1 MSFPHPVVLDGTN
14 NPVITLPEGTSGA
27 LIPLPAEAIART
39 FQQGD
44 DLILILADGNR
55 IAIADFF
62 ALEDPSLILRDP
74 ASGDYTELSLGEDGS
89 MIGQQPRS
97 LSELA
102 EMFNASAAEIAELQ
116 ATQTA
121 ETTSATAPEAAGSGA
136 AWNATTVAV
145 SAGVLGALG
154 VVANRSGGD
163 DPAVSTETT
172 ETDSN
177 DAPTGSV
184 TISGTVTEGEVLT
197 AETGT
202 LADSDGLGDLSYQW
216 QRSDGQG
223 NFVDIADATGQTY
236 TLGDDDVGQTVQV
249 QVSYTDGNNTD
260 ESLTSAATGAVTNV
274 NDVPNGEVT
283 ISGEVIEGVVL
294 TAETGTLADSDG
306 LGDLSYQWQRS
317 DGQGNFVNIAD
328 ATGETYTLDDD
339 DVDQTVRVQ
348 VSYTDGQGTAES
360 VASDATAVVTNVNDA
375 PTGAV
380 TVSAV
385 PVAPGDAGTT
395 DTVFGFTIDG
405 QRGNGLGLTANT
417 DAIADVDGLG
427 EFRYQWQRS
436 TDSDG
441 FEDIAGAT
449 DQNYTPADADV
460 GRNLR
465 VQVSYIDGN
474 STFETLTSAEPI
486 VTVGLQRTGGDGDDV
501 LNGSAG
507 ADTLRG
513 GDGDDTL
520 SGGASGDILNGGA
533 GADTLDGG
541 AGSDSL
547 QGGDGDDRLSGGA
560 GEDFVVGDAGDDV
573 LEGGADGDT
582 LLGGDGS
589 DTASYASSDAG
600 VAISLRAGTAAGGD
614 AEGDRL
620 VNIENLTGS
629 AHGDRLTGNH
639 EANSLQGGAGN
650 DRLEGWRG
658 ADTLDGGDGNDVLN
672 GGTGDD
678 TLTGGAGDDTFI
690 IAPGAGSDTITDF
703 GTGTDRLQFEG
714 GLFAN
719 LEAVQASANE
729 TADGNLTIR
738 LSATEI
744 LTLQGA
750 SLDALTTE
758 TVTTLGANG
767 GDTTTATASSY
778 VFFDAEGNPTGA
790 QISGTE
796 GGDIVQASDGNDLL
810 RGLGGDDT
818 LNGGAGDDR
827 LDGGAGN
834 DSLEGGAGADE
845 LNGGEGNDTASYAND
860 RIGVIA
866 NLETGTGTSGQAEG
880 DTFISIENLSGSDHV
895 DVLTGDDAANEL
907 RGRAGVD
914 RLNGGAGADRLDGGS
929 GVDTAVYSGSPTA
942 VTVNLATGEGSGGE
956 AEGDRL
962 ISIEELQGS
971 DHNDRLTGD
980 GGPNR
985 LFGGAGDDRLDG
997 GAGDDILFGHGGD
1010 DVFIG
1015 SAGSDI
1021 FNGGDG
1027 VDRVSYS
1034 TSSEGVEVALGRPG
1048 LLGVGIGRAGDA
1060 DGDNLR
1066 NIENLEGSN
1075 HNDRLTGNQLANL
1088 LVGNAGTDTLDGGA
1102 GDDTLTGGEGDD
1114 VFIIAP
1120 GAGSDTITDFG
1131 TGTDRLEFTGGLF
1144 ANLEAVQASANET
1157 DGDLTIR
1164 LSATETLT
1172 LQGASLD
1179 ALTAETVTTRDAG
1192 GADTTATT
1200 APFYFIF
1207 DAEGA
1212 PVGTQ
1217 NSGTEGGESLETQ
1230 DGNDL
1235 IRGLGGDDTLDGGAG
1250 DDTLTGGE
1258 GDDVFIIAPGAGSD
1272 TITDFGTGTDRLEFT
1287 GGLFADL
1294 VAVQAAATAT
1304 EEGNLEITL
1313 SETETLTLENT
1324 SPDALTADTVT
1335 TLDADGED
1343 TTTPPVNRFV
1353 NGTNFDDPDV
1363 SAGAGNDVLN
1373 GNRGNDVINGG
1384 AGDDELTG
1392 GPGSD
1397 TFSFFP
1403 TVGSDRVTDFNA
1415 GDGDRL
1421 QFNNGLFADLNAVRA
1436 AATETDGNLEIAISE
1451 TETLTVDGAS
1461 LADLTVDT
1469 VTTLDAQG
1477 NDTTSMPRPAGVLRI
1492 TGDDVIPGKSGDDE
1506 LPGESEPVTLTA
1518 IADGLGVV
1526 QYQWQRSTDSGFE
1539 DIADA
1544 TGQTYTLGDADTG
1557 RTVRVQVSYTDND
1570 GTAETVA
1577 LIASLPTDNARTEI
1591 EEFAAAFSAST
1602 FEGTPADD
1610 VLTGSPGDDTFI
1622 GGINGAGADR
1632 FEGGTGNDSVQYF
1645 VRGDTTDLTVNLETG
1660 RGEGG
1665 TAQGDTFV
1673 SIENVTTGAGDDTII
1688 GNAANNTLAGFDGDD
1703 RLEGGAGN
1711 DELSDGR
1718 GDDTLEGGPGD
1729 DVLNN
1734 DAGNDTLR
1742 GGPGNDVLWAGG
1754 SRAAL
1759 EGVSDNDILDGGA
1772 GNDTVTYSGLG
1783 FNEGIFAGVEASLV
1797 TGQATVTGFDTVDDP
1812 DRQQPLTSTDR
1823 LINIENLVGGEDDDT
1838 LTGNREANR
1847 LDGGRGNDTI
1857 DGGNGNDQ
1865 ITGGAGNDTL
1875 TGGDGDDVFRFNA
1888 VEYLDTELIA
1898 FSVGGADETVFTPIG
1913 PGSDQITDFGAG
1925 DRLEFTG
1932 GLFADLNAVRAAATE
1947 TEDGNLEIA
1956 ISETETL
1963 TLQGASL
1970 DALTADTVST
1980 RNAEGRDNTTSTPAD
1995 LTGGVSTGFE
2005 GREALLGSGDNDVL
2019 DGGMGGDV
2027 LLGRGGDDRLSG
2039 GDGNDRLEGGAGNDT
2054 LEGGAGSDLF
2064 RFDPGAGSD
2073 RITDFDASEGDRL
2086 QFNDGLFANLGAVQ
2100 ASANETDD
2108 GNLTI
2113 RLSATETLT
2122 LENTSPDALTADTVT
2137 TLDAN
2142 GADTTAATVQ
2152 EYVFYNAAGERTGV
2166 QNSGTAEADTLA
2178 PSDENDLNG
2187 DDLLRGLGGDDVLN
2201 GGAGDD
2207 RLTGG
2212 DGDDVFRFTPREG
2225 SDRITDFG
2233 NGTDRLE
2240 FTESLFANL
2249 EAVQASAAEVG
2260 DDLLIGLSATET
2272 LTLAGASLDDLSM
2285 DTVTTL
2291 DILGGDT
2298 TPNSAPFYFFFR
2310 YDEDEGAFIPT
2321 GIQNAGD
2328 EESDNLVEGFG
2339 GNDLLRGFGG
2349 NDMLRGF
2356 GGNDRLDG
2364 GADDD
2369 RLTGGAGNDRFLFPD
2384 DEEGDDTITD
2394 FEAGS
2399 DVLVFDEDEWNGED
2413 GNDLQNLLNAVSIDD
2428 DGNIVIDRSG
2438 EGSTITLEGDYEA
2451 NDVANVL
2458 TATSV
2463 NFDPDASLV

>member
-1 MSFPHPVVLDGTN
+1 MSFPHSVVLDGTN

-44 DLILILADGNR
+44 DLIIVLADGNR

-74 ASGDYTELSLGEDGS
+74 ASGDYSEVSLGEDGS
-89 MIGQQPRS
+89 IIGQQPRS

-102 EMFNASAAEIAELQ
+102 EMFDASAAEIAELQ
-116 ATQTA
+116 GAQ
-121 ETTSATAPEAAGSGA
+121 APEASASGTAWTMNTGVAAASVGVLAAIGA
-136 AWNATTVAV
+136 AVSGSDSDTTT
-145 SAGVLGALG
+145 
-154 VVANRSGGD
+154 D
-163 DPAVSTETT
+163 TSTTGTT

-274 NDVPNGEVT
+274 NDVPTGEVT

-339 DVDQTVRVQ
+339 DVDQTVRVR

-486 VTVGLQRTGGDGDDV
+486 VTVDLQRTGGDGDDV

-513 GDGDDTL
+513 GAGDDTL

-914 RLNGGAGADRLDGGS
+914 RLNGGAGADVLDGGEGNDRLTGGAGADRLDGGS

-1027 VDRVSYS
+1027 FDTVSYS
-1034 TSSEGVEVALGRPG
+1034 NSSEGVEVALGRPG

-1120 GAGSDTITDFG
+1120 GADSDTITDFG

-1192 GADTTATT
+1192 GADTTAAT

-1235 IRGLGGDDTLDGGAG
+1235 IRGLGGDDTLYGRGGNDTLEGGAG
-1250 DDTLTGGE
+1250 SDLFRFDP
-1258 GDDVFIIAPGAGSD
+1258 GDGSD
-1272 TITDFGTGTDRLEFT
+1272 TITDFDASAGDRLEFT

-1343 TTTPPVNRFV
+1343 TTIPPLNRFV
-1353 NGTNFDDPDV
+1353 NGTNFDDPDL
-1363 SAGAGNDVLN
+1363 SSGPGNDVLN
-1373 GNRGNDVINGG
+1373 GNRGNDVLNGG
-1384 AGDDELTG
+1384 AGNDELTG

-1436 AATETDGNLEIAISE
+1436 VATETDGNLEIAISE

-1469 VTTLDAQG
+1469 VTTLDAEG
-1477 NDTTSMPRPAGVLRI
+1477 NDTTSMPRPTGVLRI
-1492 TGDDVIPGKSGDDE
+1492 TGDDVIPGEG
-1506 LPGESEPVTLTA
+1506 EPVTLTA
-1518 IADGLGVV
+1518 SADGLGAV

-1539 DIADA
+1539 DIANA
-1544 TGQTYTLGDADTG
+1544 TGETYALGDADTG
-1557 RTVRVQVSYTDND
+1557 RTVRVQVSYTDSN
-1570 GTAETVA
+1570 GTDETVA
-1577 LIASLPTDNARTEI
+1577 LVASLPTDNARTEI
-1591 EEFAAAFSAST
+1591 EEFAAAFPSST
-1602 FEGTPADD
+1602 LLGTADDD

-1660 RGEGG
+1660 RGENG

-1673 SIENVTTGAGDDTII
+1673 SIENVATGGGDDTII
-1688 GNAANNTLAGFDGDD
+1688 GNAANNKLVGLFGDD
-1703 RLEGGAGN
+1703 TLRGGPGN
-1711 DELSDGR
+1711 DELDDGP
-1718 GDDTLEGGPGD
+1718 GNDTLEGGDGD
-1729 DVLNN
+1729 DVLFNVE
-1734 DAGNDTLR
+1734 GNDSLS

-1759 EGVSDNDILDGGA
+1759 EGVSDDDTLDGGA
-1772 GNDTVTYSGLG
+1772 GNDTVTYEGLG
-1783 FNEGIFAGVEASLV
+1783 FSEGRFAGVEASLV
-1797 TGQATVTGFDTVDDP
+1797 TGQATVTGFNTVDDP
-1812 DRQQPLTSTDR
+1812 DREMPLTSTDT

-1838 LTGNREANR
+1838 LTGDREANR
-1847 LDGGRGNDTI
+1847 LDGARGNDI
-1857 DGGNGNDQ
+1857 INGGNGNDH
-1865 ITGGAGNDTL
+1865 ITGGTGNDTL

-1898 FSVGGADETVFTPIG
+1898 FVANDTESEESVFVPIG
-1913 PGSDQITDFGAG
+1913 PGSDRVTDFGAG
-1925 DRLEFTG
+1925 NDRLVFDG

-1963 TLQGASL
+1963 TLFNASL
-1970 DALTADTVST
+1970 DDLTADTVT
-1980 RNAEGRDNTTSTPAD
+1980 TTDAQGRDSTTSTPAD
-1995 LTGGVSTGFE
+1995 LTGGVSTGFS

-2019 DGGMGGDV
+2019 DGGMGHDV

-2039 GDGNDRLEGGAGNDT
+2039 GDGNDRLSGGDGNDR
-2054 LEGGAGSDLF
+2054 LEGGPGSDTF
-2064 RFDPGAGSD
+2064 SFDPGAGSD
-2073 RITDFDASEGDRL
+2073 RITDFDAGESDRL
-2086 QFNDGLFANLGAVQ
+2086 QFN
-2100 ASANETDD
+2100 
-2108 GNLTI
+2108 
-2113 RLSATETLT
+2113 
-2122 LENTSPDALTADTVT
+2122 
-2137 TLDAN
+2137 
-2142 GADTTAATVQ
+2142 
-2152 EYVFYNAAGERTGV
+2152 
-2166 QNSGTAEADTLA
+2166 
-2178 PSDENDLNG
+2178 
-2187 DDLLRGLGGDDVLN
+2187 GG
-2201 GGAGDD
+2201 
-2207 RLTGG
+2207 
-2212 DGDDVFRFTPREG
+2212 
-2225 SDRITDFG
+2225 
-2233 NGTDRLE
+2233 
-2240 FTESLFANL
+2240 LFANL
-2249 EAVQASAAEVG
+2249 EAVQASAIETDG
-2260 DDLLIGLSATET
+2260 DLRIRLSFTET
-2272 LTLAGASLDDLSM
+2272 LTLENTSLDALTAE
-2285 DTVTTL
+2285 TVTTL
-2291 DILGGDT
+2291 DVLGVDRT
-2298 TPNSAPFYFFFR
+2298 ASPAPFYVIFDV
-2310 YDEDEGAFIPT
+2310 DENDDFVPVGA
-2321 GIQNAGD
+2321 QNSGTDAD
-2328 EESDNLVEGFG
+2328 DAPLESLD

-2349 NDMLRGF
+2349 IDSLNG
-2356 GGNDRLDG
+2356 GAGNDRLDG
-2364 GADDD
+2364 GAGDD

-2394 FEAGS
+2394 FEADS

-2413 GNDLQNLLNAVSIDD
+2413 GNDLQNLIDAVSVDE
-2428 DGNIVIDRSG
+2428 DGNIVIDRPG
-2438 EGSTITLEGDYEA
+2438 ENGGAITLEGDYDA
-2451 NDVANVL
+2451 GDIPDVL
-2458 TATSV
+2458 TSTSV
-2463 NFDPDASLV
+2463 SFDPDSNIV